1 VFRSCLVGAA
11 VTFALIAIP
20 VVHWVTALPSPF
32 IGGYFAGIRA
42 SATTKQAFLIGSI
55 IALLLVVPVAGALL
69 VVSLIF
75 KFSAQV
81 FMVIGAVYLVY
92 AALLASLGAIVG
104 GASARRQPAG

>member
-1 VFRSCLVGAA
+1 MFRSCLVGAA

-42 SATTKQAFLIGSI
+42 SATTKQGFLIGSI

-69 VVSLIF
+69 VVSLLF

-92 AALLASLGAIVG
+92 AALLASLGAIAG